1 LSRAYRPAA
10 QYAEQFTSRLTETL
24 ATHTA
29 IVAGAVCAVLVV
41 LSAWDEDVL
50 QVGLMFHGF
59 YGTSC
64 DCCVI
69 NYFFRL
75 FQ

>member
-1 LSRAYRPAA
+1 MNPILSYYARHYNELSHEHRARMSRAYRPAA

-29 IVAGAVCAVLVV
+29 VVAGAVCAVLVV

-50 QVGLMFHGF
+50 QVGH
-59 YGTSC
+59 
-64 DCCVI
+64 
-69 NYFFRL
+69 
-75 FQ
+75 